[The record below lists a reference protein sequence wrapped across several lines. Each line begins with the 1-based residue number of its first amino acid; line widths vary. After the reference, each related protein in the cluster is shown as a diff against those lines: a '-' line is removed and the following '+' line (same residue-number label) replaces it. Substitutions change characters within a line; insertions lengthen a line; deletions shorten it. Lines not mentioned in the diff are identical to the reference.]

1 MNRRPDAVAACALLL
16 ALLAGAGCVHKKHLP
31 AIEYMPNMAYGPRVP
46 AQHED
51 PTNAGVTAMLLPV
64 PDTVPRDYTPYRFA
78 QADTTDAMRELSNP
92 LPRTAAVLYR
102 GQRVFMTYCVVCHG
116 PKGDGQGYIV
126 PKFPMPPSLLSDKVS
141 NWPDARIYH
150 IITRGQNLMPSYA
163 SQILPED
170 RWAAIDYVRAL
181 QRAARPTPVDL
192 SGAPKV
198 GPPSEEIAGPIGTTV
213 PTPTEPGPAAP
224 KTPLSP
230 PGWPPIGEKQPVPAG
245 GGK

>member
-1 MNRRPDAVAACALLL
+1 MRRDGRGLRSAALAALV
-16 ALLAGAGCVHKKHLP
+16 LAGLPGCVHKKSQP

-64 PDTVPRDYTPYRFA
+64 PGTVPRDYTPYRFA
-78 QADTTDAMRELSNP
+78 QADTTEAMRELTNP
-92 LPRTAAVLYR
+92 LPRTAEVLGR

-126 PKFPMPPSLLSDKVS
+126 PKFPMPPVLFSDKVV
-141 NWPDARIYH
+141 NWPDGRIFH
-150 IITRGQNLMPSYA
+150 VISRGQNLMPSYA

-170 RWAAIDYVRAL
+170 RWAVIYYVRAL
-181 QRAARPTPVDL
+181 QRAARPTAEDL
-192 SGAPKV
+192 ASSGQN
-198 GPPSEEIAGPIGTTV
+198 PPAG
-213 PTPTEPGPAAP
+213 AAP
-224 KTPLSP
+224 AGAAPAGAAPAPATTPA
-230 PGWPPIGEKQPVPAG
+230 PATGG

>member
-1 MNRRPDAVAACALLL
+1 MRSERSALAAAAL
-16 ALLAGAGCVHKKHLP
+16 ALLALGGAPGCVHKKPQP

-64 PDTVPRDYTPYRFA
+64 PGTVPRDYTPYRFE
-78 QADTTDAMRELSNP
+78 QADTVEAMRDLVNP
-92 LPRTAAVLYR
+92 LPRTADVLGR

-126 PKFPMPPSLLSDKVS
+126 PKFPMPPALFSDKVS
-141 NWPDARIYH
+141 NWPDGRIFH

-170 RWAAIDYVRAL
+170 RWAVIYYVRAL
-181 QRAARPTPVDL
+181 QRAAHPTPEDL
-192 SGAPKV
+192 AASGQKLSAAPGNGAP
-198 GPPSEEIAGPIGTTV
+198 A
-213 PTPTEPGPAAP
+213 PAAAAP
-224 KTPLSP
+224 
-230 PGWPPIGEKQPVPAG
+230 EAAAPAAESSATG
-245 GGK
+245 GGRTK